1 MMKRKSRRVKKSVRR
16 SRRYRGGVTIDDLET
31 RVSNIDKEILKINSE
46 ILNIK
51 NTFKNVT
58 TPSNKSASNYP
69 DKDNNYSGFS
79 NEDYMNYG

>member
-1 MMKRKSRRVKKSVRR
+1 MLRNNYMTILEYIWIGGNGEIR
-16 SRRYRGGVTIDDLET
+16 SKT

-58 TPSNKSASNYP
+58 TPSNKSGSNYP